1 LSPEAL
7 MSSATTKAHVDL
19 HSSVFEQAAQDL
31 AAAR

>member
-1 LSPEAL
+1 